1 MLGPTSCQA
10 SAAAPQQAARAS
22 ALESQQYD
30 VSGLMEVL
38 RKPDNADGDEVN
50 RDDIVQDARHQQD
63 ENSSNERDQWVE

>member
-1 MLGPTSCQA
+1 MSGPTSCQA
-10 SAAAPQQAARAS
+10 SAAGAAV
-22 ALESQQYD
+22 LESQQYD

-63 ENSSNERDQWVE
+63 ENSSDERDQWVE